1 MRDVTEQLAAYFD
14 ATVERVTADDV
25 LAGSDVRSQNG
36 RPAPARVPRLRPA
49 WVVAA
54 GFVATIVLVGGAV
67 GIVRLMEGDSAG
79 VGTSPSPVG
88 DTGDGLSGPWALLIA
103 AGVILVLAVVGLVWR
118 NRIETV
124 KEQTMQTIEKPEV
137 EVSPRPRSPA
147 ILILLAALLVVA
159 AGALG
164 WWIGSSGD
172 DVGDVPEIVEAV
184 NQAWVDGD
192 ADAVA
197 ALYTED
203 AVFEQIDVS
212 ILGRGG
218 ERVVTGRS
226 GVWAIASSG
235 MSADFEELTADYVTV
250 LEDVIIYQWTNSGT
264 VSGTPFEST
273 GVTILE
279 IEDGLIAESR
289 LYFNGKEIYS
299 GQSSS

>member
-25 LAGSDVRSQNG
+25 LAGADVHTQNK
-36 RPAPARVPRLRPA
+36 RFEPTRVPRFRPA

-54 GFVATIVLVGGAV
+54 GFAATILVVGGAV
-67 GIVRLMEGDSAG
+67 GIVRLLEGDSAG

-124 KEQTMQTIEKPEV
+124 KEQTMQTLEKPEV

-147 ILILLAALLVVA
+147 LLILLAALLILA

-164 WWIGSSGD
+164 WWLGSSGD
-172 DVGDVPEIVEAV
+172 GVGDVPEIVESWS
-184 NQAWVDGD
+184 QAWVDGD
-192 ADAVA
+192 AEAMA

-203 AVFEQIDVS
+203 GIYEQINVS
-212 ILGRGG
+212 TGVGRLRR
-218 ERVVTGRS
+218 ETGRP
-226 GVWAIASSG
+226 AIRQQVPMAPE
-235 MSADFEELTADYVTV
+235 FEEMDTDSVAV
-250 LEDVIIYQWTNSGT
+250 LEDVIIFQWTATGST
-264 VSGTPFEST
+264 PVVPFETT

-279 IEDGLIAESR
+279 IKDGLIAKSVM
-289 LYFNGKEIYS
+289 YFNPVELYG